1 MTKSCDSSP
10 SVIPTS
16 SGSLWFVD
24 RDWKIVCSNNH
35 KSNNPPLLLVEAA
48 SFDASLP
55 SLQHRPFQE
64 LWILAGWKTTFTFEW
79 TLGDYSQGIWWYMIP
94 GWMLFRHVP
103 PISGSHLAH
112 HSRPST
118 ISRRLHICNRQGS
131 SLQVSWSRLPNLL
144 EHIPPKK
151 SPNKGNIFCY
161 RMDTYMEYMET
172 NGVILPLNHRQLSFL
187 VSSWCSSGCMSWSSL
202 TWWFPKSWGHP
213 QIIQVI
219 RPWLS
224 MT

>member
-55 SLQHRPFQE
+55 SLQHRPFHE

-151 SPNKGNIFCY
+151 KPKQGEYILLPYGHIHGIYGNKWGDFAVESLSAFVLGLQLMQFRLYELIIPN
-161 RMDTYMEYMET
+161 MM
-172 NGVILPLNHRQLSFL
+172 
-187 VSSWCSSGCMSWSSL
+187 VS
-202 TWWFPKSWGHP
+202 
-213 QIIQVI
+213 
-219 RPWLS
+219 
-224 MT
+224 